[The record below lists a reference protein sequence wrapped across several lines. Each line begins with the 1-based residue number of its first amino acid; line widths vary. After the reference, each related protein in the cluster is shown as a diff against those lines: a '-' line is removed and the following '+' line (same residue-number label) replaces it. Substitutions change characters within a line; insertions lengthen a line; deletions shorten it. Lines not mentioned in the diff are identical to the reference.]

1 MYIYNYIYIHTHN
14 HIYIFNECVYILLYN
29 IIYIYLYHIML
40 GFQALKKHN
49 WLCSWYPLSKR
60 LKGPQVVAKFWHFH
74 SPQQIATGGF
84 HKWGVPQKLD
94 VFLMESPPKKMD
106 ELKVPHDLGNP
117 IYIYIYILCIWI
129 GADRQ
134 PPKYMVWSQK
144 GDETTTPLLTT
155 RVSCF
160 NLCECEPNI

>member
-1 MYIYNYIYIHTHN
+1 MKTRDSCTYIYIYIHTHN
-14 HIYIFNECVYILLYN
+14 HIYVYIYIFNECVY
-29 IIYIYLYHIML
+29 IYIYLYHIML

-49 WLCSWYPLSKR
+49 WLCSWYSLFVET
-60 LKGPQVVAKFWHFH
+60 PQRVRGSRRVLALPRPSADCDWVYPKSWRFFWW
-74 SPQQIATGGF
+74 
-84 HKWGVPQKLD
+84 KVPQTKWMSWRYPMTWETLQ
-94 VFLMESPPKKMD
+94 
-106 ELKVPHDLGNP
+106 
-117 IYIYIYILCIWI
+117 YIIYILCIWI
-129 GADRQ
+129 GVDRQ